1 MLLTIK
7 PSANTMEEVKHS
19 GKFSEIISQNLDKG
33 FSFKPSLVSLTL
45 ASVLSLS
52 PALVFA
58 QTYEHVVNGV
68 VQYTTI
74 SQGGEESTFICRIP
88 ESLWNYV
95 WGKKLYN

>member
-74 SQGGEESTFICRIP
+74 SQGGGRINFYLP
-88 ESLWNYV
+88 NPRILMELCL
-95 WGKKLYN
+95 GKEAI